1 MYLKTAQPHLVLLL
15 ALTLTSLSIIGYAI
29 STQNFSKKMDTII
42 STNFTIDLIIALII
56 LTDMLVL
63 KTPFFSS

>member
-15 ALTLTSLSIIGYAI
+15 ALTLTSLSIISYAI

-42 STNFTIDLIIALII
+42 STNFTIDLIIAIII